1 MSADVISYK
10 AQTSFSPVKRE
21 TILLAEIISSR
32 IQIARKITSATM
44 ELY

>member
-10 AQTSFSPVKRE
+10 AQTSFSPVERE

>member
-1 MSADVISYK
+1 MSADVISRK
-10 AQTSFSPVKRE
+10 AQTSFSLVKRE